1 LGGDDR
7 LRGQHAD
14 LFQEEKMVLMS
25 ARPICL
31 FRLLLDCAALL
42 LLVPG
47 AVNLLAQ
54 EAGTTTAPPNFPE
67 FSQVAPY
74 TTSLQQDA
82 SSVRSLL
89 ATQSPLGRLQER
101 LVATTERLRTIVDKM
116 TELGAVEDW
125 YSERVLDF
133 DEQLRLQHKAL
144 EGVQN
149 DLTAELQRF
158 EALRQGWEGR
168 RSYLRDWLTYLREQ
182 KSKLPLEVFQQAL
195 RTTEEVLGEIDRA
208 QAPLLALQQRV
219 ATVLA
224 TAQQESAKL
233 DAALS
238 EVRNGVFRK
247 NSHSF
252 FEPEFYRQ
260 FKPELL
266 NEIKQGIE
274 DAKILRIDFFRQFGW
289 LIGLQL
295 LLALILSL
303 SIHRFHHRTAQPDE
317 WAFLLRHPWAT
328 GIFVA
333 VSSLSGFYQGPPQLF
348 RFLLYAFGVGSV
360 AILIASI
367 ALSRRRSR
375 VVLFLAI
382 LFLLSTA
389 LRMISLPLPIYRI
402 YLLVLYLVGA
412 PLLWWISIRAR
423 QARGRV
429 TNFVIALRLGSVLL
443 AAALVAQVA
452 GYVNFSFGLVQ
463 ASIETLFAYLFL
475 LMALKLGF
483 GAIDFLLG
491 LQWLKERLFIRQHGR
506 QLKQRLKKFFR
517 LVCSVYALFFLSEV
531 WGLFDTVAEAWDS
544 LLGWS
549 LAVGETRLSLRM
561 VLLAGITLYLTY
573 QLSWFLQASI
583 DTQLL
588 QRRQVDRG
596 VRDAIKKLLH
606 YALVL
611 IGFLLAIGALGFQLQ
626 HLVVVA
632 GAFGVGIGF
641 GLQDI
646 VNNFLSGLILLFE
659 RPVKVGDG
667 IIVDGDYGTVVKIGL
682 RSTVVETLD
691 QAELIVPNSQIISQK
706 VTNWTLSTRRV
717 RLVVPVGVAYGSD
730 VGLVM
735 EILAAAGN
743 EHADVLDDPAPSPIF
758 TGFGDSSLDF
768 ELRAWIANVD
778 NRPRVKSDL
787 LLYIDRRFRET
798 GVEIPFPQRDLH
810 LRSVD
815 GKVVNTLR
823 QSPAPDE
830 AGD

>member
-1 LGGDDR
+1 
-7 LRGQHAD
+7 
-14 LFQEEKMVLMS
+14 MVLMP
-25 ARPICL
+25 ARL
-31 FRLLLDCAALL
+31 TSLLRLLLGCGAVFLL
-42 LLVPG
+42 LLPAANSVR
-47 AVNLLAQ
+47 AQ
-54 EAGTTTAPPNFPE
+54 EAGSVAATSPAFPE

-74 TTSLQQDA
+74 TTKLQQDA
-82 SSVRSLL
+82 SSMRSLL
-89 ATQSPLGRLQER
+89 ATQSPIDKLRER
-101 LVATTERLRTIVDKM
+101 FTATAERFRSIVDKM
-116 TELGAVEDW
+116 TELGAVGDW

-133 DEQLRLQHKAL
+133 DEQLRVQRKAL
-144 EGVQN
+144 EEIQ
-149 DLTAELQRF
+149 DELTAELQRF
-158 EALRQGWEGR
+158 EESHQEWEGR
-168 RSYLRDWLTYLREQ
+168 RSYLRNWLAYLKGQ
-182 KSKLPLEVFQQAL
+182 NSKLPLGIFQQAL
-195 RTTEEVLGEIDRA
+195 DTTEGVLGEIGRD
-208 QAPLLALQQRV
+208 QGPLLALQQSV
-219 ATVLA
+219 AAVLA
-224 TAQQESAKL
+224 KAQQESAKL
-233 DAALS
+233 DTVLS

-260 FKPELL
+260 LKPGLL
-266 NEIKQGIE
+266 NEIKRGIE
-274 DAKILRIDFFRQFGW
+274 DARILRSEFLRQFGW
-289 LIGLQL
+289 LIGVQL
-295 LLALILSL
+295 LLALVLSL
-303 SIHRFHHRTAQPDE
+303 LIHRFHHRSAQPDE

-333 VSSLSGFYQGPPQLF
+333 ISSLSGIYQGPPQLF
-348 RFLLYAFGVGSV
+348 RFVLYTLGVGSV

-367 ALSRRRSR
+367 TLSRRRSR
-375 VVLFLAI
+375 VVLFLAV

-402 YLLVLYLVGA
+402 YLLVLYLIGA

-423 QARGRV
+423 RARGRV
-429 TNFVIALRLGSVLL
+429 TNFVIALRLGSILL
-443 AAALVAQVA
+443 TVALVAQLA

-463 ASIETLFAYLFL
+463 ASVETLFAYLFL

-483 GAIDFLLG
+483 GAIDFLIG
-491 LQWLKERLFIRQHGR
+491 QPWLKERLFIRQHGR
-506 QLKQRLKKFFR
+506 QLRRRLKKFFR
-517 LVCSVYALFFLSEV
+517 LVCSVYALFFLSEI
-531 WGLFDTVAEAWDS
+531 WGLFDTVGEAWES

-549 LAVGETRLSLRM
+549 LAVGETQLSLRM

-667 IIVDGDYGTVVKIGL
+667 ILVDGDYGVVVKIGL

-735 EILAAAGN
+735 EILTAAGD
-743 EHADVLDDPAPSPIF
+743 EHPDILDDPPVSPIF
-758 TGFGDSSLDF
+758 VAFGESSLDF
-768 ELRAWIANVD
+768 ELRVWIPNVD
-778 NRPRVKSDL
+778 MRPRVKSEL
-787 LLYIDRRFRET
+787 LLFIDRRFRET

-815 GKVVNTLR
+815 GKAVRVLR

-830 AGD
+830 SGD